1 MSLQDVCI
9 KLIKRI
15 TFAKETLEVSEA
27 LNSILNIGHAELQ
40 LVRINDITETKSGN
54 SLTMGVVVEY
64 AQEQQ
69 KKMLCSG
76 SVLING
82 CSLHCNEY
90 LPISIFKIVTGL
102 VKQNTHSFVK
112 YHQQPQ
118 NIIEDL
124 KSELPLFN
132 QEKIIDFFKPTM

>member
-1 MSLQDVCI
+1 
-9 KLIKRI
+9 
-15 TFAKETLEVSEA
+15 
-27 LNSILNIGHAELQ
+27 
-40 LVRINDITETKSGN
+40 
-54 SLTMGVVVEY
+54 
-64 AQEQQ
+64 
-69 KKMLCSG
+69 MLCSG

-90 LPISIFKIVTGL
+90 LPISVFKIVTGL

-132 QEKIIDFFKPTM
+132 QEKIIDFFKPTMQVLSFVLNVQNMHLSVDYR